1 MEVKQEVDIVDK
13 NIGGEEEEM
22 GIVQNAEAV
31 KEEFGENVRVK
42 QEPVVV
48 KGAGVSVQNKV
59 GHSRE
64 IKNTYQVMTR
74 DERRGWRIRKRS
86 GEFDEEN
93 LTLLRVKEENSDH
106 DVGGAGGEVGELQM
120 AGLNVGE
127 GPRGAQEVETASS
140 DDVEDNAV
148 EVTDKG
154 DLVLVQKNKYKWP
167 AIIHGRE
174 ATKVQVQLFNKEGL
188 KGKLISVDQVDVTEF
203 VYSDELAS
211 VVNSS
216 NNNELKNAFKK
227 ALELFEFK

>member
-1 MEVKQEVDIVDK
+1 MDI

-48 KGAGVSVQNKV
+48 KGARVSVQNKV

-93 LTLLRVKEENSDH
+93 LTLLRVKEENSDNG
-106 DVGGAGGEVGELQM
+106 VGGAGGEVGELQM

-174 ATKVQVQLFNKEGL
+174 EEGL
-188 KGKLISVDQVDVTEF
+188 KGKLIFVDEDDVTEF

-227 ALELFEFK
+227 AREHIEFK

>member
-1 MEVKQEVDIVDK
+1 M
-13 NIGGEEEEM
+13 
-22 GIVQNAEAV
+22 
-31 KEEFGENVRVK
+31 
-42 QEPVVV
+42 VV
-48 KGAGVSVQNKV
+48 KGARVSVQNKV

-106 DVGGAGGEVGELQM
+106 DVGGAGGEV
-120 AGLNVGE
+120 
-127 GPRGAQEVETASS
+127 
-140 DDVEDNAV
+140 
-148 EVTDKG
+148 TDKG
-154 DLVLVQKNKYKWP
+154 HLVLVQHNKCKYKWP

-174 ATKVQVQLFNKEGL
+174 GSQVQLKKLNKEGL
-188 KGKLISVDQVDVTEF
+188 RGKLIFVDQDDVTEF

-227 ALELFEFK
+227 ALEFK